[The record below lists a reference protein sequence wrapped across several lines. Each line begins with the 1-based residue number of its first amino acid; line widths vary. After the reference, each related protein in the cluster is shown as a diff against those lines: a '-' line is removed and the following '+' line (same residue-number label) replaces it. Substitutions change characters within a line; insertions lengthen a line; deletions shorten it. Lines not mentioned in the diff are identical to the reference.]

1 MANAVVDEETLE
13 AMVYERSKAWSSKM
27 ADFVNLEDGMEIDVA
42 EFDNLFHGEDEDPEL
57 DDVAKEAVEDN
68 VPDEAK
74 LEMGHINA
82 TSVTELTLILCAS
95 EDNEAKAEIEEILN
109 QTVPVVEEH
118 KRKWREAGLD
128 RILDTFDEKQIEHH
142 VGRWMR
148 RHNSVYLEASPPKY
162 HPPHH
167 NSISGES
174 DESMHSIDT
183 ARYIQQSRRRNAHMS
198 NKNSNMTT
206 IKMYR
211 KHSHKRDE
219 LRAKYAYGDEQE
231 HRHHMQTVLLRRRER
246 ERQLA
251 YLASTPMQ
259 CVYSSGHHMRRKN
272 LRKRRINSWI
282 FDSASSSEEDT
293 SFGGCDCHYCR
304 RHYALSRSVYQSCPY
319 GRDQRE
325 YHRSQMASRTMHT
338 MRRQHTF
345 DMEMDLRPRL
355 PENECSCC
363 NSDRLCSNVIHIANS
378 STEEWVV
385 ENRSNHLTQESPEK
399 TRKQK
404 HHPMDA
410 RKISHQ
416 SVRSKGH
423 EQKPL
428 SSKATS
434 ASKLVLSKEKYMQMF
449 DSESSDED
457 NSLAKK
463 GLLCCSDKKKGITCP
478 SSKAAGKITHVISS
492 AKKALRKE
500 ARPNGLAQ
508 IEEEGPT
515 ATKAPIES
523 IYLPVAHMKSVS
535 VDGASDTSA
544 ALESPAKKA
553 PKRAIRETSPLKE
566 KELQQHIA
574 TIPVADGKPF
584 SLMEKVDH
592 IGRVSFDD
600 RNEEVMHVEK
610 SSTKTAVEKS
620 TKQKSVAVKK
630 SEIPNSIIT
639 NNEVLEKNI
648 TDIVSEKR
656 VAAKGKKKLVRKTG
670 ATGKPSTP
678 RLKKSEK
685 TKTTSTVTSTS
696 KLEQVIEETADV
708 SSEVLAK
715 PKPGGSTTASILRQG
730 DDGASNSE
738 DDLQRALA
746 MSKATY
752 KEEQQKR
759 RKTKREPSNK
769 QPQSPA
775 EKSMPVFNNQSVACN
790 STALAND
797 TACYRVLPKRRGVKR
812 AAAVSTTEEK
822 TATNSSSSPTSSLEE
837 MGSPT
842 GGDPDCTIVTSTTG
856 CEPPASER
864 QEIAATIKITKRGI
878 LLHSPSTP
886 EGANF
891 TLTEQGLGKIIG
903 ERWARKYLKY
913 HIGSRS
919 FDSRH
924 SVYYQPTP
932 QLAAALSSP
941 QDAQNLANISG
952 SSASDDDI
960 FDQINRYGTVYSI
973 LENNS
978 CDK

>member
-1 MANAVVDEETLE
+1 
-13 AMVYERSKAWSSKM
+13 MVYERSKAWSSKM
-27 ADFVNLEDGMEIDVA
+27 ADFANLEDGMEIDVA

-167 NSISGES
+167 NSISDES

-183 ARYIQQSRRRNAHMS
+183 ARYIQQSRRRNAHTT

-231 HRHHMQTVLLRRRER
+231 HRHHMQAVLLRRRER

-293 SFGGCDCHYCR
+293 SFGGCDCHSCR
-304 RHYALSRSVYQSCPY
+304 RHYALSRSVYPSCPY
-319 GRDQRE
+319 RRGQRE
-325 YHRSQMASRTMHT
+325 YHHRQMASPNMHT

-345 DMEMDLRPRL
+345 DMEMDLRPKL

-404 HHPMDA
+404 HPPLDA

-449 DSESSDED
+449 D
-457 NSLAKK
+457 
-463 GLLCCSDKKKGITCP
+463 I
-478 SSKAAGKITHVISS
+478 
-492 AKKALRKE
+492 
-500 ARPNGLAQ
+500 
-508 IEEEGPT
+508 
-515 ATKAPIES
+515 
-523 IYLPVAHMKSVS
+523 AHMKSVS

-553 PKRAIRETSPLKE
+553 PKRAIIETSPLKE

-574 TIPVADGKPF
+574 TIPVADEKTF
-584 SLMEKVDH
+584 SPMEKVDH

-620 TKQKSVAVKK
+620 TKQKRVAVKK
-630 SEIPNSIIT
+630 SKIPKTIIT
-639 NNEVLEKNI
+639 NNEILEKNS
-648 TDIVSEKR
+648 TETVSEKR
-656 VAAKGKKKLVRKTG
+656 VADKEKKMLVRKTG

-696 KLEQVIEETADV
+696 KLERVSEETADV

-746 MSKATY
+746 ISKATY

-769 QPQSPA
+769 QLQSPA

-842 GGDPDCTIVTSTTG
+842 GGDPDCTVVTSTTG

-864 QEIAATIKITKRGI
+864 PEIPATIKITKRGI

-886 EGANF
+886 EGSNF

-903 ERWARKYLKY
+903 ERWARKYMKY

-932 QLAAALSSP
+932 QLAAALSTP
-941 QDAQNLANISG
+941 QDSQNLGNISG

-978 CDK
+978 GDK

>member
-449 DSESSDED
+449 D
-457 NSLAKK
+457 K
-463 GLLCCSDKKKGITCP
+463 
-478 SSKAAGKITHVISS
+478 
-492 AKKALRKE
+492 
-500 ARPNGLAQ
+500 
-508 IEEEGPT
+508 
-515 ATKAPIES
+515 
-523 IYLPVAHMKSVS
+523 
-535 VDGASDTSA
+535 
-544 ALESPAKKA
+544 
-553 PKRAIRETSPLKE
+553 
-566 KELQQHIA
+566 
-574 TIPVADGKPF
+574 
-584 SLMEKVDH
+584 
-592 IGRVSFDD
+592 
-600 RNEEVMHVEK
+600 
-610 SSTKTAVEKS
+610 
-620 TKQKSVAVKK
+620 
-630 SEIPNSIIT
+630 
-639 NNEVLEKNI
+639 
-648 TDIVSEKR
+648 
-656 VAAKGKKKLVRKTG
+656 
-670 ATGKPSTP
+670 
-678 RLKKSEK
+678 
-685 TKTTSTVTSTS
+685 
-696 KLEQVIEETADV
+696 QVIEETADV

>member
-27 ADFVNLEDGMEIDVA
+27 ADFASLEDGMEIDVA
-42 EFDNLFHGEDEDPEL
+42 EFDNLFHGEDEDPDL

-82 TSVTELTLILCAS
+82 TSVTELTLILCAN

-162 HPPHH
+162 LPPHH
-167 NSISGES
+167 NSISDES

-183 ARYIQQSRRRNAHMS
+183 ARYIQQSRRRNAHMT
-198 NKNSNMTT
+198 NKNMTT

-231 HRHHMQTVLLRRRER
+231 HRHHMQAVLLRRRER

-272 LRKRRINSWI
+272 LRKRRINSWM

-293 SFGGCDCHYCR
+293 SFGGCDCHSCR

-319 GRDQRE
+319 GRGQRE
-325 YHRSQMASRTMHT
+325 YHHRQMASRTMHT

-385 ENRSNHLTQESPEK
+385 ENRSNHLTQETQEM

-404 HHPMDA
+404 HQQMDA
-410 RKISHQ
+410 RKVSHQ
-416 SVRSKGH
+416 PVCSKGH

-434 ASKLVLSKEKYMQMF
+434 VSKLVLSKQKYMQMF

-457 NSLAKK
+457 NALAKK
-463 GLLCCSDKKKGITCP
+463 GLLCCSDKKKGMTFP
-478 SSKAAGKITHVISS
+478 TPNAAGKITHPTSS
-492 AKKALRKE
+492 AKKAIRKE

-508 IEEEGPT
+508 IQEEGPT
-515 ATKAPIES
+515 ATNSPIES
-523 IYLPVAHMKSVS
+523 TYLPVAHMKSVS
-535 VDGASDTSA
+535 IDGSSGTSA
-544 ALESPAKKA
+544 TFESPAKKA
-553 PKRAIRETSPLKE
+553 PKRETSPLKGN
-566 KELQQHIA
+566 ELQQLIS
-574 TIPVADGKPF
+574 TIPIADEKAS
-584 SLMEKVDH
+584 SLMEKVDNC
-592 IGRVSFDD
+592 IGRESFDD
-600 RNEEVMHVEK
+600 RNKDFMHMEN

-620 TKQKSVAVKK
+620 TKQKRVSGKK
-630 SEIPNSIIT
+630 SEIPKSIIT
-639 NNEVLEKNI
+639 NNEILEKNS
-648 TDIVSEKR
+648 TETLSEKQ
-656 VAAKGKKKLVRKTG
+656 VAAKAKKQSVRKTG
-670 ATGKPSTP
+670 ATGKPSTS

-685 TKTTSTVTSTS
+685 TKTTSSVTSTS
-696 KLEQVIEETADV
+696 KLEQVREEESDV

-715 PKPGGSTTASILRQG
+715 PKPQCSTTASILKQG
-730 DDGASNSE
+730 GDGASNSE
-738 DDLQRALA
+738 DDLQIALA

-759 RKTKREPSNK
+759 KKTKREPSNK

-775 EKSMPVFNNQSVACN
+775 EKSMTVFNNQSVACN

-842 GGDPDCTIVTSTTG
+842 GGDPDCTVVTSTTG

-864 QEIAATIKITKRGI
+864 QEIPATIKITKRGI
-878 LLHSPSTP
+878 LLHSPSAP
-886 EGANF
+886 EGASF

-932 QLAAALSSP
+932 QLAAALSAP
-941 QDAQNLANISG
+941 QDAQNIGNISG

-960 FDQINRYGTVYSI
+960 FEQINRYGTVYSI

-978 CDK
+978 GDK